1 MRREGEHTGN
11 HGPGKRA
18 MDDKIRILVVDD
30 EPDIRQVVRLMLEA
44 KGYEVYLASN
54 GAEAVECVK
63 SKQDMDLVIMDIMMP
78 GISGVEACRL
88 IREISTVPVLFLT
101 ARTQDADKVDAY
113 DSGGDDYLGKPFS
126 QAELLAKVSSLV
138 RRYRNYRGKPESAD
152 EIQGLRLLK
161 DKNAV
166 AKEGETIDL
175 TNVEY
180 SILEFLMKNRGRPIS
195 AQCLYEGVWK
205 EKYLPSS
212 SNTVMVHILNLRKKI
227 EKDAANPKIIHTVWG
242 KGYQIG

>member
-1 MRREGEHTGN
+1 MEE
-11 HGPGKRA
+11 
-18 MDDKIRILVVDD
+18 KIRILVVDD

-44 KGYEVYLASN
+44 KGYEVFTATN
-54 GAEAVECVK
+54 GDEAVSCMAE
-63 SKQDMDLVIMDIMMP
+63 KQDMDLVIMDIMMP
-78 GISGVEACRL
+78 GISGVEACRR

-101 ARTQDADKVDAY
+101 ARTQDGDKVDAY
-113 DSGGDDYLGKPFS
+113 SSGGDDYLGKPFS
-126 QAELLAKVSSLV
+126 RAELLAKVSSLV
-138 RRYRNYRGKPESAD
+138 RRYRDYRGKPESAD
-152 EIQGLRLLK
+152 EVQGLRLMK

-166 AKEGETIDL
+166 VRGGETIDL

-180 SILEFLMKNRGRPIS
+180 SILEFLMKNRGQPIS
-195 AQCLYEGVWK
+195 AQRLYEGVWK

-227 EKDAANPKIIHTVWG
+227 EQDAANPKIIHTVWG

>member
-1 MRREGEHTGN
+1 ME
-11 HGPGKRA
+11 
-18 MDDKIRILVVDD
+18 DKIRILVVDD

-44 KGYEVYLASN
+44 KGYEVFTATN
-54 GAEAVECVK
+54 GDEAVSCMAE
-63 SKQDMDLVIMDIMMP
+63 KQDMDLVIMDIMMP
-78 GISGVEACRL
+78 GMSGVEACRR

-101 ARTQDADKVDAY
+101 ARTQDGDKVDAY
-113 DSGGDDYLGKPFS
+113 SSGGDDYLGKPFS
-126 QAELLAKVSSLV
+126 RAELLAKVSSLV
-138 RRYRNYRGKPESAD
+138 RRYRDYRGKPESAD
-152 EIQGLRLLK
+152 EVQGLRLMK

-166 AKEGETIDL
+166 VRGGETIDL

-180 SILEFLMKNRGRPIS
+180 SILEFLMKNRGQPIS
-195 AQCLYEGVWK
+195 AQRLYEGVWK

-227 EKDAANPKIIHTVWG
+227 EQDAANPKIIHTVWG

>member
-1 MRREGEHTGN
+1 MRGGRSPETTMEE
-11 HGPGKRA
+11 
-18 MDDKIRILVVDD
+18 KIRILVVDD

-44 KGYEVYLASN
+44 KGYEVFTATN
-54 GAEAVECVK
+54 GDEAVSCMAE
-63 SKQDMDLVIMDIMMP
+63 KQDMDLVIMDIMMP
-78 GISGVEACRL
+78 GISGVEACRR

-101 ARTQDADKVDAY
+101 ARTQDGDKVDAY
-113 DSGGDDYLGKPFS
+113 SSGGDDYLGKPFS
-126 QAELLAKVSSLV
+126 RAELLAKVSSLV
-138 RRYRNYRGKPESAD
+138 RRYRDYRGKPESAD
-152 EIQGLRLLK
+152 EVQGLRLMK

-166 AKEGETIDL
+166 VRGGETIDL

-180 SILEFLMKNRGRPIS
+180 SILEFLMKNRGQPIS
-195 AQCLYEGVWK
+195 AQRLYEGVWK

-227 EKDAANPKIIHTVWG
+227 EQDAANPKIIHTVWG